1 MRQRKQGLLLFC
13 VLLVLYAGNAV
24 VNAFETEDSIPII
37 GYHHIVPDAD
47 KKAYFATNM
56 WVVSLS
62 DFEQQMKLLQ
72 EKGYHS
78 ITLMMCMRGSRARK
92 SWMRKVL
99 LSPLMMAFIPQRNL
113 RSQY

>member
-24 VNAFETEDSIPII
+24 VNAFETEESIPII

-78 ITLMMCMRGSRARK
+78 VTLDDVYAWKKGKKKLDAKSVVITFDDGFFKL
-92 SWMRKVL
+92 
-99 LSPLMMAFIPQRNL
+99 
-113 RSQY
+113 